1 MISEDILKRIDQK
14 ISNTYIL
21 ESNRLQQEQS
31 KLLKCII
38 AREDKGKYVPAFCS
52 DVADHMKGFDDAENS
67 VAHIE
72 EDINQIVELFKGFE
86 SVDALKTALY
96 RAKRQIEQAE
106 MEARIAISKASIT
119 EGEGALENPRVQKV
133 LDNRD
138 KVRQDTGNILKD
150 LESKR
155 DKINAI
161 LNKYQ

>member
-1 MISEDILKRIDQK
+1 MISENILKRIDQN
-14 ISNTYIL
+14 ISNAYIL

-38 AREDKGKYVPAFCS
+38 AREDKGAYVPAFNS
-52 DVADHMKGFDDAENS
+52 DVADHIKGFVDAESS

-72 EDINQIVELFKGFE
+72 DDINQIVELFKGFE

-96 RAKRQIEQAE
+96 RAKRQIEHVE
-106 MEARIAISKASIT
+106 MEARIAISKASVT

-133 LDNRD
+133 LDTRD
-138 KVRQDTGNILKD
+138 KVRQDVGTVLKD

-155 DKINAI
+155 DKINVI

>member
-1 MISEDILKRIDQK
+1 MISEDILKKIDQK
-14 ISNTYIL
+14 VSNTYIL

-38 AREDKGKYVPAFCS
+38 AREDKGKYVPAFNPDIS
-52 DVADHMKGFDDAENS
+52 DYIKGFADAESS

-72 EDINQIVELFKGFE
+72 DDINQIVELIEGFE

-119 EGEGALENPRVQKV
+119 EGEGALENPTVQRA
-133 LDNRD
+133 LDIRD
-138 KVRQDTGNILKD
+138 KVRQDVGSVLKD

-155 DKINAI
+155 DKINEI
-161 LNKYQ
+161 LNKYE